1 MAVTS
6 FDDDV
11 PPPPLVPLLLLADPD
26 DAHPL
31 IAMAATANAA
41 HRLRLALILTAYPPL
56 PEI

>member
-11 PPPPLVPLLLLADPD
+11 PPPLVPPVVLAELD

-31 IAMAATANAA
+31 IAIAATAIAA
-41 HRLRLALILTAYPPL
+41 HRPRLALILTAYPPL
-56 PEI
+56 PET